1 MSRVS
6 DVKTRISSVELLA
19 TLKRTYSYK
28 ELSAVLDLS
37 APILSRYV
45 RGHVLPSAARSEKF
59 IATFREKLLR
69 KMIMDEVR
77 ISADGSYDISAVVSN
92 VGLLRQIAK
101 VVFSEFSLV
110 SVDKV
115 VTMEVDGV
123 PLAAEVAGEF
133 NVNLA
138 VARAE
143 RDLGIE
149 EFLEQKAVYSPSSVK
164 YLYLSKALLKKGEH
178 VLIVDD
184 MVRSGT
190 TIEALTR
197 LAEKARSKVVGV
209 FAIASVDQAMP
220 RLKGR
225 LGLTCPIESLVTL
238 EQKSKRY
245 NF

>member
-1 MSRVS
+1 MSRVAE
-6 DVKTRISSVELLA
+6 VKTRISSVELLA
-19 TLKRTYSYK
+19 TLKKTYSYK
-28 ELSAVLDLS
+28 ELSGILDLS

-45 RGHVLPSAARSEKF
+45 RGHVLPSGSRSEKF

-69 KMIMDEVR
+69 KMIQEQVR
-77 ISADGSYDISAVVSN
+77 VTRDGSYDMSAVVSN

-101 VVFSEFSLV
+101 VVYSEFGLIP
-110 SVDKV
+110 VDRV

-133 NVNLA
+133 NVSLA

-143 RDLGIE
+143 RDLGVD
-149 EFLEQKAVYSPSSVK
+149 EFLEQKVVYSPSSVK
-164 YLYLSKALLKKGEH
+164 YLYLPKNAVKKGER

-190 TIEALTR
+190 TIEALAKI
-197 LAEKARSKVVGV
+197 AEKARARVVGV

-220 RLKGR
+220 KLRSR

-238 EQKSKRY
+238 EQRTRHY